1 MSELAF
7 FYQLQQCRPPVQQIK
22 LFVSSL
28 FRLLKTQMQ
37 AGLQKAALTV
47 SDLHGQFVLKPGLCS
62 KGKTQITGLLE
73 PNIKNLK
80 EHLAADYSNSHQVHA
95 SMQGKL

>member
-37 AGLQKAALTV
+37 AGLQKVALAV
-47 SDLHGQFVLKPGLCS
+47 SGLHGQFHLKPDLCS
-62 KGKTQITGLLE
+62 KGKNLICGGEQEGH
-73 PNIKNLK
+73 IKKN
-80 EHLAADYSNSHQVHA
+80 V
-95 SMQGKL
+95 